1 MRKLATLTK
10 STNKGLSVWTFA
22 FCDGVFLAFGGI
34 TNRCKVFTDHKQL
47 EECMFSYAKY
57 GYKIERA
64 SKSSAS
70 NTIVRHKNAQ
80 AFVKKL
86 SSVEE
91 DLDAPRPEAD
101 TLVAAF

>member
-1 MRKLATLTK
+1 MRKFATLTK
-10 STNKGLSVWTFA
+10 STDKGLSVWTFA

-34 TNRCKVFTDHKQL
+34 TNRCKVFTNHKQL
-47 EECMFSYAKY
+47 EECMLNYVKY
-57 GYKIERA
+57 GYTIERA

-70 NTIVRHKNAQ
+70 NTIVRHTNAQ

-86 SSVEE
+86 SSIEE
-91 DLDAPRPEAD
+91 DFDAPRPKAD